1 MYAPSPS
8 AQITVFSGDAS
19 LAPRAAPNP
28 QPHPPAEALPK
39 YRPGCLMVISSSTV
53 GYSLTRMVRSSSS
66 LFMQADSHLPVI
78 DFGIGSKPLRAL
90 RRTSDESW
98 VTALRRSS
106 IALVDGAS
114 FCAARQRA
122 SSVGVTAPVSARSV
136 RKPRSG

>member
-28 QPHPPAEALPK
+28 QPNPPAEALPK
-39 YRPGCLMVISSSTV
+39 YRPGCSMVISSSTV
-53 GYSLTRMVRSSSS
+53 GYSLTRIVPSSSS
-66 LFMQADSHLPVI
+66 LFMHADSHLPVML
-78 DFGIGSKPLRAL
+78 GGMGSKPPRAL
-90 RRTSDESW
+90 LLTSAEIL

-106 IALVDGAS
+106 MALVEGAC
-114 FCAARQRA
+114 FCALRHSA
-122 SSVGVTAPVSARSV
+122 SRVGATAPVNARSV